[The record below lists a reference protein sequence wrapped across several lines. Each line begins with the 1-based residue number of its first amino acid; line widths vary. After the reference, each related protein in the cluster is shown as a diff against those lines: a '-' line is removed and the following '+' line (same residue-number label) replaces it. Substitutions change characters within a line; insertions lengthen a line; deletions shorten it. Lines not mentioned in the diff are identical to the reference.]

1 MASAW
6 KIIPCALS
14 ELRLDHTLKC
24 GQSFRWKEVTPG
36 VWTGVIGHQVWRL
49 KQDAS
54 HVYYQVFPGQGAP
67 DPCKS
72 DQSLLTQIK
81 SEPKQSI
88 HQAVKSDEHKIKM
101 ECPVG
106 SSEMG
111 DGDTNVN
118 VIRNKKLELKE
129 EPLFS
134 SEKDV
139 NESVLRDYFQLNVNL
154 GKLYKSWS
162 AADQNFKK
170 ISSSFQGIRML
181 RQDPV
186 ENLFSFICSSNN
198 HISRIS
204 SMVEKLC
211 DHYGDKIMEVDGKL
225 YHTFPQVSV
234 LAAPGVEA
242 RLRELGFGYRA
253 KYINV
258 TAKYICDNHTKDW
271 LYSLRNMPYEDT
283 KRELMKLCGVGAKVA
298 DCVCLM
304 SMDKPGSIP
313 VDTHVWQIAARHY
326 IPKLQHSKSLTDKL
340 YREIGDS
347 FRTLWGE
354 YAGWAHSVLFAA
366 DLKHFKDIDKTE
378 VKKKSSNVVKRPAQA
393 RSKDTT
399 SAKRTKKK

>member
-1 MASAW
+1 MSSAW
-6 KIIPCALS
+6 KIMPCALS

-54 HVYYQVFPGQGAP
+54 KVYYQVFTRQIKP
-67 DPCKS
+67 DACKS
-72 DQSLLTQIK
+72 DQSLQTQIK
-81 SEPKQSI
+81 SESKESL
-88 HQAVKSDEHKIKM
+88 HLSVKSDEQRIKVECPGEMGDSDWDISINTNNMHKIK
-101 ECPVG
+101 V
-106 SSEMG
+106 
-111 DGDTNVN
+111 
-118 VIRNKKLELKE
+118 KE

-134 SEKDV
+134 SENV
-139 NESVLRDYFQLNVNL
+139 YESILCDYFQLSVNL

-211 DHYGDKIMEVDGKL
+211 DQYGAEITEVDGKL
-225 YHTFPQVSV
+225 HHSFPQVSA

-242 RLRELGFGYRA
+242 KLRELGFGYRA

-258 TAKYICDNHTKDW
+258 TAKYICDNHSEEW
-271 LYSLRNMPYEDT
+271 LYSLRNMPYEDA
-283 KRELMKLCGVGAKVA
+283 KRELMKLCGVGAKVRH
-298 DCVCLM
+298 
-304 SMDKPGSIP
+304 
-313 VDTHVWQIAARHY
+313 THSRLLCQSGA
-326 IPKLQHSKSLTDKL
+326 
-340 YREIGDS
+340 
-347 FRTLWGE
+347 
-354 YAGWAHSVLFAA
+354 
-366 DLKHFKDIDKTE
+366 
-378 VKKKSSNVVKRPAQA
+378 PAVA
-393 RSKDTT
+393 I
-399 SAKRTKKK
+399 